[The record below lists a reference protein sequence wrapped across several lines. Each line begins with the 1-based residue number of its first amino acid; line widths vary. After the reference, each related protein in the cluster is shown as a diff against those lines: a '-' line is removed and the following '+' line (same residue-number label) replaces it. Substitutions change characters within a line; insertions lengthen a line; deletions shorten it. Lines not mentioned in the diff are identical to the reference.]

1 MRLARLTH
9 GSRGDGPPGTPGDG
23 QGDRG
28 RFAERLREWGVDA
41 EATRQ
46 AVRGAVRNYPDLWR
60 KRAAEQ
66 GRERKKRPDRKMG
79 EAAVAT
85 RRSAGKA
92 WAIIAEALRGSTD
105 PADQRLARD
114 IERFVTGRTLDRQMS
129 KERTGPL
136 RESRR
141 DIGWER

>member
-1 MRLARLTH
+1 MADEATVRRAPQVMVKVTGGGLRN
-9 GSRGDGPPGTPGDG
+9 GSGS
-23 QGDRG
+23 
-28 RFAERLREWGVDA
+28 DA

-92 WAIIAEALRGSTD
+92 GRSLPRPCED
-105 PADQRLARD
+105 RL
-114 IERFVTGRTLDRQMS
+114 IPPINGL
-129 KERTGPL
+129 L
-136 RESRR
+136 
-141 DIGWER
+141 

>member
-9 GSRGDGPPGTPGDG
+9 GRRGDGPPGTPGDG

-92 WAIIAEALRGSTD
+92 GRSLPRPCEDRLIPPINGLLVTSSGS
-105 PADQRLARD
+105 
-114 IERFVTGRTLDRQMS
+114 
-129 KERTGPL
+129 
-136 RESRR
+136 
-141 DIGWER
+141 